1 VSAFERFFLDEHPK
15 LVALGLGWTGNPDT
29 ARELAQE
36 ALARAYRSWD
46 RVEHLDIPAA
56 WVRRVMVNLLIDAR
70 RTAGRDIELSQRLA
84 RPDQS
89 DGQGGPGVLGDD
101 DRWWRAVRAL
111 PDRERAAVTLHY
123 LEDLPIAVVAE
134 ILEVAPGTVKSSLS
148 HARRKLRIAL
158 TDQEAER

>member
-1 VSAFERFFLDEHPK
+1 
-15 LVALGLGWTGNPDT
+15 
-29 ARELAQE
+29 
-36 ALARAYRSWD
+36 
-46 RVEHLDIPAA
+46 
-56 WVRRVMVNLLIDAR
+56 M
-70 RTAGRDIELSQRLA
+70 
-84 RPDQS
+84 
-89 DGQGGPGVLGDD
+89 
-101 DRWWRAVRAL
+101 RAL